1 MRPEPSAGDPAASR
15 TPRRILVA
23 STAHLGDL
31 VLATSVLPALKS
43 AHPEA
48 EIGFLCGGWNQPLAE
63 GHPLVA
69 SVHSIDHWLQN
80 RGGESLVR
88 KFVRYLRMRRR
99 AIADIR
105 AAGNPRDVDFFCR
118 CAAQYPIVISTTP
131 CGVLI
136 QHSEGASAQEPYAP
150 AAHWP
155 AFGRIADNIARIG
168 ALSNEQRGEAC
179 ALIMKTARSNVFLQ
193 GCKAAQPMHMEQAQQ
208 TPTILHESFS
218 DPLRAALVRSLSVLS
233 PAVPRFFLNGTSQGG
248 RMLRLK
254 RSRNKFLTIFSQATP
269 LPYIHCCIKH
279 RRADSMCLRPRPAAV
294 ARIRLNY
301 NS

>member
-1 MRPEPSAGDPAASR
+1 MESNFSRLSTDLGRRAGAACPDAPRAVDGRSRRVPDAPPDSGRQHRPSGRPGAGDFR
-15 TPRRILVA
+15 L
-23 STAHLGDL
+23 
-31 VLATSVLPALKS
+31 ALKS

-150 AAHWP
+150 AAYWP
-155 AFGRIADNIARIG
+155 AFGGIADNIARI
-168 ALSNEQRGEAC
+168 
-179 ALIMKTARSNVFLQ
+179 VD
-193 GCKAAQPMHMEQAQQ
+193 MEQAQQ
-208 TPTILHESFS
+208 AATILRESFS
-218 DPLRAALVRSLSVLS
+218 DRLRAALERSLSVLS
-233 PAVPRFFLNGTSQGG
+233 RAVPRFFLERDVTC
-248 RMLRLK
+248 RK
-254 RSRNKFLTIFSQATP
+254 
-269 LPYIHCCIKH
+269 
-279 RRADSMCLRPRPAAV
+279 DAAPE
-294 ARIRLNY
+294 A
-301 NS
+301 